1 MIAMDQ
7 EGARQVGLGL
17 SFSGSQA
24 QPSFGVTFARFVVLA
39 VLALVVCKVGFS
51 LVGYPI

>member
-1 MIAMDQ
+1 MISIDQ

-17 SFSGSQA
+17 SFCGSRA
-24 QPSFGVTFARFVVLA
+24 RPWFGVTFARFVVLA

-51 LVGYPI
+51 LAELPA